1 MSVESLRTSQI
12 LKQLGI
18 LDTAIDI
25 GSRQAKN
32 TIEPD
37 FGPTSATE
45 ATDEATQ
52 TTSATEGA
60 DEVTRTTSA
69 TEGADEV
76 TRTTSAT
83 EGADEVT
90 RTTSAT
96 EAADEVTQTTEEDKE
111 PAKIEERP
119 PTVSVLSKEEAL
131 NLLKPVCGP
140 GRPRKGSATTQD
152 QPSLEDLLESKFVD
166 VGELLPPVPKKG
178 EFDVNKIK
186 KSLYFFS

>member
-52 TTSATEGA
+52 
-60 DEVTRTTSA
+60 
-69 TEGADEV
+69 
-76 TRTTSAT
+76 TTSAT